1 MDYEGNTT
9 LPLEINLDQC
19 DFYFILSVIVT
30 MLFFMSLEHYIN
42 VINNASFRG
51 LYYDLEFL
59 EYNSAQFLHLGT
71 IWFWM
76 CGGRDGVEPSCSC
89 SVISVDGTKPDE
101 VKEQTARPVMTSAVF
116 SSVAW

>member
-1 MDYEGNTT
+1 MMDYEGNTT

-30 MLFFMSLEHYIN
+30 ILFFMSLEHYIN

-71 IWFWM
+71 I
-76 CGGRDGVEPSCSC
+76 
-89 SVISVDGTKPDE
+89 
-101 VKEQTARPVMTSAVF
+101 
-116 SSVAW
+116 